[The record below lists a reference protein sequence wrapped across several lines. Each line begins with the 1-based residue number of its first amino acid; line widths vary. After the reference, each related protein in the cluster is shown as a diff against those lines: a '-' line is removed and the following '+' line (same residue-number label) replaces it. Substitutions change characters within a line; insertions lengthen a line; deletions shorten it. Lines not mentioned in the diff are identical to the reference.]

1 MKLLMP
7 IRYFYIGQT
16 KITHPDWINYFNR
29 HQFKLIK

>member
-16 KITHPDWINYFNR
+16 KITHPNWIDFYNR
-29 HQFKLIK
+29 YV